1 MNEDLPSHNEGQ
13 PSSDEGKVAPPREKG
28 KMLPGVAGI
37 AMFLIFL
44 TLLNVFAA
52 LSNRFGLSW
61 GKYGVLALCTI
72 LVTGL
77 FGLLRMRRWGH
88 AIVLAG
94 CLLLSASYFYLFS
107 RVHDL
112 PSLLQGSFMLL
123 FFLYLVRPEVRDR
136 MV

>member
-1 MNEDLPSHNEGQ
+1 MNDQMKAPV
-13 PSSDEGKVAPPREKG
+13 SDAAGGSAAKG
-28 KMLPGVAGI
+28 RMLPGVAGI
-37 AMFLIFL
+37 AMFLLLL
-44 TLLNVFAA
+44 TLINVFAA
-52 LSNRFGLSW
+52 LSGRFGTSY

-72 LVTGL
+72 LVAGL

-107 RVHDL
+107 RMHQL
-112 PSLLQGSFMLL
+112 PSLVQGAFMLV

-136 MV
+136 MI

>member
-1 MNEDLPSHNEGQ
+1 MSAN
-13 PSSDEGKVAPPREKG
+13 EKG

-37 AMFLIFL
+37 AMFLLLL

-52 LSNRFGLSW
+52 LNGVFGVSY

-72 LVTGL
+72 LVAGL
-77 FGLLRMRRWGH
+77 FGLLRMKRWGH
-88 AIVLAG
+88 AVALAG
-94 CLLLSASYFYLFS
+94 CLLLSASYFYVFS
-107 RVHDL
+107 RVHQV
-112 PSLLQGSFMLL
+112 PSLVQGFFMLV